1 MHQKLRHQLN
11 IHKIS
16 GNFLMEQQSSLSF
29 IPSPFFYYF
38 FLKQPKQQTCFTI
51 KKDSIDQACKVET
64 ILTSGRE
71 V

>member
-1 MHQKLRHQLN
+1 LKNKPPHPFSH
-11 IHKIS
+11 
-16 GNFLMEQQSSLSF
+16 
-29 IPSPFFYYF
+29 PFFF
-38 FLKQPKQQTCFTI
+38 FFFKKKKKKKPKQQTCFTI